1 MFDKERELTHGWPS
15 FMLDTTPVA
24 DIRGDANVNDGIV
37 NLVVS
42 FRIKAANNEET
53 SSMVKPLA

>member
-1 MFDKERELTHGWPS
+1 VFNKERELTHCWPS
-15 FMLDTTPVA
+15 FVLNTTPVT
-24 DIRGDANVNDGIV
+24 DIRGDAHVNDGII

-42 FRIKAANNEET
+42 FWIKAANKEET

>member
-15 FMLDTTPVA
+15 FVLDTTPVA
-24 DIRGDANVNDGIV
+24 YIRGDANVNDGIV

-53 SSMVKPLA
+53 GSMVKPLA

>member
-1 MFDKERELTHGWPS
+1 MFGKERELTHGWPS
-15 FMLDTTPVA
+15 LVLDSTPVA

-42 FRIKAANNEET
+42 FRSKAANNEET
-53 SSMVKPLA
+53 GSMVKPLA

>member
-1 MFDKERELTHGWPS
+1 
-15 FMLDTTPVA
+15 MLDTTPVA
-24 DIRGDANVNDGIV
+24 DIRGDTNVDDGIV

>member
-1 MFDKERELTHGWPS
+1 VLDKERELTHGWPS
-15 FMLDTTPVA
+15 FVLDTTLIA

-42 FRIKAANNEET
+42 FWIKAANNEET